1 MLITYLSTRKTTIP
15 FTSIKDLY
23 LHTNFKVVVIPNTA
37 DEGIF
42 KHATDP
48 IFQNIYEERIKPYL
62 LKYLDYP
69 ILSVFDCMSFIN
81 NDFKIAAFISYR
93 AAM

>member
-1 MLITYLSTRKTTIP
+1 MP

-23 LHTNFKVVVIPNTA
+23 LHTNFKVVLTPNTA

-42 KHATDP
+42 KHATDL

-69 ILSVFDCMSFIN
+69 ILSIFDCISFIK
-81 NDFKIAAFISYR
+81 NDFETAAFTNYR
-93 AAM
+93 GVM